1 MKHDLVWKVLKS
13 DGHQLIW
20 SEGADDG
27 CCNRQLTPD
36 ERQLLLDT
44 AVQGDSVQD
53 VAAQLG
59 LVDVTVIH
67 SRAVRRQRRRRRD
80 PNWKITVI
88 L

>member
-1 MKHDLVWKVLKS
+1 MKHDLVWKVMKA

-27 CCNRQLTPD
+27 CCNRELTAD

-44 AVQGDSVQD
+44 AVQGGGVQE
-53 VAAQLG
+53 VATQLG
-59 LVDVTVIH
+59 LIDITVIH
-67 SRAVRRQRRRRRD
+67 SRAVQRRSRRD